1 MTEIF
6 LFRILNLIIGKKN
19 YPVWLANDS
28 PDLSINNTV

>member
-6 LFRILNLIIGKKN
+6 LFRILNLIIGEKN
-19 YPVWLANDS
+19 YPISLANDR